1 MKPMKGLEKVKSKL
15 EPFKDE
21 TPMETDE
28 KEVKQ
33 EKVEKSSSKVKP
45 AKKSGK
51 IDFSKAKPKTVKEE
65 KSKSA
70 QPEKAPV
77 KKSKIH
83 PKIMDS
89 ESSGNDEPPEPK
101 EHEITKRFFENKKKK
116 NLTTMGLEPTIFRFE
131 VERVI
136 HYATRPWY

>member
-1 MKPMKGLEKVKSKL
+1 MRSGTSVWTAFVKKLIATNVTNKAVSKKPMKPMKGLEKVKSKL

-28 KEVKQ
+28 VKQ
-33 EKVEKSSSKVKP
+33 EKIEKSSSKVKP

-51 IDFSKAKPKTVKEE
+51 IDFSKAKPKTVTKQEQVKEVKE
-65 KSKSA
+65 PK
-70 QPEKAPV
+70 KAKPVQPV

-89 ESSGNDEPPEPK
+89 ESSGDDEPPQPK
-101 EHEITKRFFENKKKK
+101 EHEITKRFF
-116 NLTTMGLEPTIFRFE
+116 
-131 VERVI
+131 
-136 HYATRPWY
+136 